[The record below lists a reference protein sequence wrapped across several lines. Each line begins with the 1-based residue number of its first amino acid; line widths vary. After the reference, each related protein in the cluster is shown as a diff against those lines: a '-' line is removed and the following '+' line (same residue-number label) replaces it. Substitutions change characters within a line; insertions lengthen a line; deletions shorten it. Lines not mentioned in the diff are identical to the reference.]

1 MLLYNI
7 NKMKQ
12 NFQDGV
18 DSIYNAIVSAGTT
31 PISNSLS
38 DVVTGI
44 GNMSTNR
51 YNTGYNDGVVA
62 GGNVGYN
69 DGYNAGKTDGYNA
82 GKTDGYNEG
91 KTKYNPTNAS
101 LDNSGYLTVTNSSG
115 VIRLAQN
122 FSNSYDRG
130 HDIGWSAARRKYEPE
145 NVKVSGS
152 SCVIYNVYG
161 EVIYSK

>member
-18 DSIYNAIVSAGTT
+18 DSVYNAIVSAGTT
-31 PISNSLS
+31 PSSKSLS

-62 GGNVGYN
+62 GGNVGYS
-69 DGYNAGKTDGYNA
+69 DGYNAGKTD
-82 GKTDGYNEG
+82 
-91 KTKYNPTNAS
+91 YNPTNATLS
-101 LDNSGYLTVTNSSG
+101 NNGSLTVTNSSG
-115 VIRLAQN
+115 VTRLTKK
-122 FSNSYDRG
+122 FSNAYDDGYHAG
-130 HDIGWSAARRKYEPE
+130 HEAGYDGGHYDGWVEARRKFEPDKIQE
-145 NVKVSGS
+145 EGS
-152 SCVIYNVYG
+152 EWVVYNANG
-161 EVIYSK
+161 EPIFSQPK